1 VKLVANTCTTC
12 FTLQSALLH
21 VRAGNRQV
29 YRKKHS
35 VSIFFLCL
43 FLIFGTDHHLLANTS
58 GTSFNYGIFDIFSKD
73 IVMKDTSGLILKIMQ
88 SQPEFFKKYIDSADG
103 FEIQIIYTQIN
114 RDKVNNPHFRQFSY
128 RLNDKA
134 YFCPASTSKLPV
146 SLLALEKVNGLK
158 EKGINKYTPM
168 RFDSAWTCQKAAVKD
183 TISPDS
189 ILSVA
194 HYIQKI
200 MIVSN
205 NDAYNRLYEF
215 LGQKHINRKLHRMGF
230 RKTSII
236 QRFSSCN
243 PEENR
248 YTNPMMFLDSTGRIL
263 YSQPLIVNRKVL
275 KNPLGTIIKG
285 KGYID
290 DSSRLVEVP
299 RDFTF
304 YNNVPLQDLHE
315 IMLRVVFP
323 KSFPER
329 KRFKLQE
336 DDYRMLYRY
345 MSMYPRESEFP
356 KYHDSIRFPDNR
368 KKYLMYGADTCR
380 YINDS
385 TLRIINIVGQMS
397 GYLTDC
403 AYIVDFKNNTE
414 FVLAAT
420 IYNCQ
425 SGIFDYAYYRYKEVG
440 FPFLQELG
448 KAVYQYE
455 LSRKK
460 EYPPDLLYMK
470 KCIETPLNNKDQ

>member
-1 VKLVANTCTTC
+1 VKLPANTLAPAR
-12 FTLQSALLH
+12 FRQPDNQ
-21 VRAGNRQV
+21 AGMTGVGQV
-29 YRKKHS
+29 SGKKHF
-35 VSIFFLCL
+35 VLIFCLTL
-43 FLIFGTDHHLLANTS
+43 FLFCLTGLNLFSNTS
-58 GTSFNYGIFDIFSKD
+58 GTSLTKGISDLFSKD
-73 IVMKDTSGLILKIMQ
+73 LVVKDTSGLILKIMQ
-88 SQPEFFKKYIDSADG
+88 SRPEFFQKYIDSAD

-114 RDKVNNPHFRQFSY
+114 RDKNNIPHFRQFSY
-128 RLNDKA
+128 RLNDRA

-146 SLLALEKVNGLK
+146 SLLALEKVNSLCK
-158 EKGINKYTPM
+158 KDINKYTPM
-168 RFDSAWTCQKAAVKD
+168 WFDSAWTCQMAAIKD
-183 TISPDS
+183 TIATDS
-189 ILSVA
+189 MLSVA

-215 LGQKHINRKLHRMGF
+215 LGQKQINKRLHRMGF
-230 RKTSII
+230 KKTSII
-236 QRFSSCN
+236 QRFSNCN

-248 YTNPMMFLDSTGRIL
+248 YTNPMMFLDTSGRIL
-263 YSQPLIVNRKVL
+263 YSQPLVVNRRIL
-275 KNPLGTIIKG
+275 KNPLGTVIKG

-290 DSSRLVEVP
+290 DSSRLVKVP

-304 YNNVPLQDLHE
+304 YNNMPLQDLHD

-323 KSFPER
+323 NSFPER
-329 KRFKLQE
+329 KRFKLQK

-368 KKYLMYGADTCR
+368 KKYLIYGTDSCKNIT
-380 YINDS
+380 DS
-385 TLRIINIVGQMS
+385 TIRIVNIVGQMS

-403 AYIVDFKNNTE
+403 AYIVDFKNKTE

-470 KCIETPLNNKDQ
+470 KCIETPLNNKDR

>member
-1 VKLVANTCTTC
+1 VREFQRICLGRRFVYTGVLFCFFIFYANQNVFSGIP
-12 FTLQSALLH
+12 FTASI
-21 VRAGNRQV
+21 NRLF
-29 YRKKHS
+29 H
-35 VSIFFLCL
+35 FL
-43 FLIFGTDHHLLANTS
+43 
-58 GTSFNYGIFDIFSKD
+58 SKD
-73 IVMKDTSGLILKIMQ
+73 PVVKDTSGLILTIMK
-88 SQPEFFKKYIDSADG
+88 SRPDFFKKYIDSASD
-103 FEIQIIYTQIN
+103 FELQIIYTQID
-114 RDKVNNPHFRQFSY
+114 RDKDNNPHFRQFSY
-128 RLNDKA
+128 LLNDKK

-146 SLLALEKVNGLK
+146 SLLALEKINSLK

-183 TISPDS
+183 TIAPDS
-189 ILSVA
+189 ILNVA

-215 LGQKHINRKLHRMGF
+215 LGQKQINKNLHRLGF
-230 RKTSII
+230 KKACII
-236 QRFSSCN
+236 QRFNSCN
-243 PEENR
+243 AEENR
-248 YTNPMMFLDSTGRIL
+248 YTNPVKFLDTSGRIL
-263 YSQPLIVNRKVL
+263 YSQPLVMNKRIM
-275 KNPLGTIIKG
+275 KNPLGLLKG
-285 KGYID
+285 RGYID
-290 DSSRLVEVP
+290 DSSRLVEIP

-304 YNNVPLQDLHE
+304 YNNLPLQDLHD

-323 KSFPER
+323 NSFPE
-329 KRFKLQE
+329 KLRFKLQE

-356 KYHDSIRFPDNR
+356 KYHDSIGFPDNR

-380 YINDS
+380 RISDS
-385 TLRIINIVGQMS
+385 TLRIINVVGQMS

-403 AYIVDFKNNTE
+403 AYIVDFKNKTE
-414 FVLAAT
+414 FILAAT

-425 SGIFDYAYYRYKEVG
+425 SGIFDYAYYRYKELG

-448 KAVYQYE
+448 KVVYQYE

-460 EYPPDLLYMK
+460 EYPPDLLYIK